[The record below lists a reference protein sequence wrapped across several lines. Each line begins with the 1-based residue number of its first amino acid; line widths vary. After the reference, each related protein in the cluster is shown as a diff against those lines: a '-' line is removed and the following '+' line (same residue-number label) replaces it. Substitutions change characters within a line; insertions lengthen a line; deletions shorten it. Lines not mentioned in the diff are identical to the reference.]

1 MTENFD
7 SRELQNSL
15 NELKDLMN
23 SIFNLF
29 RKVFWIEINETT
41 NETRDELQ
49 ALEDELFKKTDDEIK
64 KELEDIEWNMEKTD
78 TILWKLVKQI
88 PEVKEW
94 INWVLEKKNWE
105 YLIQEDVRKTEVESF
120 LLLLKEKSNN
130 DTDTKKPDLSK
141 EDIDYIKSYTTEKT
155 NTCKKVLE
163 DNRLE
168 SLQEKYKTKQKIL
181 EVYNEILKDKWDY
194 EKVTVDLIT
203 SKLEQENKDNN

>member
-1 MTENFD
+1 MNENFD
-7 SRELQNSL
+7 TKELQNSL

-23 SIFNLF
+23 SIFNWF
-29 RKVFWIEINETT
+29 KKVFWIEINQTT

-64 KELEDIEWNMEKTD
+64 KELEDIEWNMEKDD

-94 INWVLEKKNWE
+94 IKWVLEKKDWE
-105 YLIQEDVRKTEVESF
+105 YLIQEDVRKKEIESF
-120 LLLLKEKSNN
+120 LLLLKQKSNN
-130 DTDTKKPDLSK
+130 DNDSEKPDLST
-141 EDIDYIKSYTTEKT
+141 EDIDYIKKYSTEKN

-168 SLQEKYKTKQKIL
+168 NLQEKYKTKQKVL

-194 EKVTVDLIT
+194 EKVTVDLII